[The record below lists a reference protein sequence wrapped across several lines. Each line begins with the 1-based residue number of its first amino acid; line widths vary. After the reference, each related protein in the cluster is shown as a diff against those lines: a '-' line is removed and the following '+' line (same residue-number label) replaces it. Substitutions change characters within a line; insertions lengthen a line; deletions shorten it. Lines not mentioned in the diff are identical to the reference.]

1 MAEEGETAERNSQL
15 LQEAFYGGYKK
26 HHGIKFQSVEL
37 PNGMCADLFGPKSY
51 RDSDVDLLTASG
63 LVPALFGFPN
73 EANQLAPL
81 RRIVGDTATVSTLV
95 TVVGHP

>member
-1 MAEEGETAERNSQL
+1 MTPPFVAAEEGENAERNSQL
-15 LQEAFYGGYKK
+15 LQEAFYSGYKK

-63 LVPALFGFPN
+63 LVPALFEVTRGGKQYAIYGGGVFP
-73 EANQLAPL
+73 
-81 RRIVGDTATVSTLV
+81 TVDNLI
-95 TVVGHP
+95 